1 MSRYTVILDGRSE
14 TTGNKQ
20 SIKKKRRKRK
30 QPEAETGPK
39 ACVLV

>member
-14 TTGNKQ
+14 TTDNKQ

-30 QPEAETGPK
+30 QPEAEIDPK
-39 ACVLV
+39 ACALV